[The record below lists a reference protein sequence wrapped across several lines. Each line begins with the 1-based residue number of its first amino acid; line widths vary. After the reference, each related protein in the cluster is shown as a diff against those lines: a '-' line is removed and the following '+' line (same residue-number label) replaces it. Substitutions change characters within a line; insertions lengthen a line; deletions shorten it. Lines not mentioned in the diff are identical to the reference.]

1 MKKRVAINY
10 TTEKKQSSRFFQL
23 AFKSALLF
31 SFLFFVFL
39 TSCQRTTNKQ
49 DKMTKAYLMAHLT
62 TKEKID
68 LLGGV
73 NMSTKP
79 IPRLGI
85 PSIRMDDGPVGA
97 RWGRSTSFPSGIA
110 LASTWDT
117 ALVRKIGQ
125 GIGREVRGKGRNI
138 ILGPNVNIAR
148 NPLNGRTFEGFGE
161 DPFLTS
167 QMGVS
172 YILGVQ
178 DEGVGTTVKHFVANS
193 QEFNRMSIDEKID
206 ERTLREIYF
215 PAFKAAVQRAHSLAI
230 MTAYNKVNGEFC
242 SANHF
247 LLNEV
252 LRKEWHY
259 DGLIMSDWG
268 GVHYAFPTV
277 NNALDLEMPFGTYLN
292 EKTLLPALDSGK
304 VKIATIND
312 KVDHILNA
320 AYRLKVL
327 PTMAYPQHLID
338 TLINSKETQKD
349 ALQAAIEAI
358 VLLKNERHVLPIE
371 GNKKLHIAVIGPDAD
386 FARAVGGGSAEV
398 HPIFA
403 ISPLS
408 ALQNALKGKAVI
420 DYAPGILFQY
430 PQPIAPAFFYQNDGV
445 TQGLKAEFFHNDS
458 LEGKPVVTTA
468 TQIDYRQG
476 AAQVTPVATNPDFK
490 GKFSVRWVGK
500 IKAPVSGLYTF
511 GFHSGGKSVLY
522 LNDKEVLT
530 SGDRHYWEG
539 GDPNNVYKVKLE
551 KGKMYDI
558 KVEYHGRVPYNPDM
572 GVSLMLTLNWHY
584 PQDVSI
590 AKAVAA
596 ARKADIALVFAGTSS
611 YFEHEGSDRKN
622 LELPENQNELIRKVA
637 AANKNTVVILIS
649 GAPIA
654 VDNWINHVPAVLETW
669 FDGEFIGKAIADVL
683 LGYSNPS
690 GKLPVTFP
698 KSMKQEP
705 EAVQHYADNDTLIT
719 YSDGIYVGYRYFET
733 KNIKPSF
740 PFGFGLSYTTFKYS
754 DLKLVQDTTDGKR
767 QAEVTYTITN
777 TGKRTG
783 AEVSQV
789 YVHEN
794 NPKIDRPFKE
804 LKGFSRVDL
813 QPGESKTVHMT
824 LDKMAF
830 EYFDP
835 QKKTW
840 KVDHAVFDIMVGS
853 SSEEI
858 LLTGSLNWK

>member
-1 MKKRVAINY
+1 MKKWIATY
-10 TTEKKQSSRFFQL
+10 GSAEKKQAMRIFPL
-23 AFKSALLF
+23 AFRTALLF
-31 SFLFFVFL
+31 SFLFLVAFS
-39 TSCQRTTNKQ
+39 SCQRTDNKQ
-49 DKMTKAYLMAHLT
+49 DKLSKAYLMSHLT

-85 PSIRMDDGPVGA
+85 PSIRMDDGPLGA

-117 ALVRKIGQ
+117 TLVRKIGQ

-178 DEGVGTTVKHFVANS
+178 EEGIGTTVKHFVANS
-193 QEFNRMSIDEKID
+193 QEFHRMSIDEKID

-304 VKIATIND
+304 VKMATIDD
-312 KVDHILNA
+312 KVDHILSA
-320 AYRLKVL
+320 AYQLKVL

-338 TLINSKETQKD
+338 TLLNTKETQKD
-349 ALQAAIEAI
+349 ALQAAVEAI
-358 VLLKNERHVLPIE
+358 VLLKNEHHLLPLD
-371 GNKKLHIAVIGPDAD
+371 GNKKLRIAVIGPNAA
-386 FARAVGGGSAEV
+386 FARPVGGGSAEV
-398 HPIFA
+398 HPNFTV
-403 ISPLS
+403 SPLS
-408 ALQNALKGKAVI
+408 ALQHALKGKAVI

-430 PQPIAPAFFYQNDGV
+430 PQPIAPEFFYQNDGV
-445 TQGLKAEFFHNDS
+445 THGLTAEFFHNDS
-458 LEGKPVVTTA
+458 LAGTPVVTKA

-476 AAQVTPVATNPDFK
+476 AAQVTPVATHPDFK

-500 IKAPVSGLYTF
+500 LKAPVTGEYVF
-511 GFHSGGKSVLY
+511 NFHSVGRSVLY
-522 LNDKEVLT
+522 LNNKEVLKT
-530 SGDRHYWEG
+530 GKTPYWQG
-539 GDPNNVYKVKLE
+539 GKGNVYKVRLE
-551 KGKMYDI
+551 AGKMYDV
-558 KVEYHGRVPYNPDM
+558 KVEYHAPLPYSPDM
-572 GVSLMLTLNWHY
+572 GVSLMTTLNWRY
-584 PQDVSI
+584 PSGTSV

-596 ARKADIALVFAGTSS
+596 ARKADVVLVFAGTSNH
-611 YFEHEGSDRKN
+611 FESEGFDRKN
-622 LELPENQNELIRKVA
+622 LQLPENQNELIRKVA
-637 AANKNTVVILIS
+637 AVNKKTVVILTS
-649 GAPIA
+649 GAPVA
-654 VDNWINHVPAVLETW
+654 VEPWVNQVPAVLETW
-669 FDGEFIGKAIADVL
+669 FDGEFIGQAVTDVL

-698 KSMKQEP
+698 QSMKQER
-705 EAVQHYADNDTLIT
+705 E
-719 YSDGIYVGYRYFET
+719 
-733 KNIKPSF
+733 SF
-740 PFGFGLSYTTFKYS
+740 
-754 DLKLVQDTTDGKR
+754 
-767 QAEVTYTITN
+767 A
-777 TGKRTG
+777 
-783 AEVSQV
+783 
-789 YVHEN
+789 H
-794 NPKIDRPFKE
+794 
-804 LKGFSRVDL
+804 
-813 QPGESKTVHMT
+813 
-824 LDKMAF
+824 
-830 EYFDP
+830 
-835 QKKTW
+835 
-840 KVDHAVFDIMVGS
+840 
-853 SSEEI
+853 
-858 LLTGSLNWK
+858 

>member
-1 MKKRVAINY
+1 MKKFITRNEAV
-10 TTEKKQSSRFFQL
+10 EKKLTPRFFQF
-23 AFKSALLF
+23 AFRTALLF
-31 SFLFFVFL
+31 SFLVFVLL
-39 TSCQRTTNKQ
+39 TSCQRVNKQ
-49 DKMTKAYLMAHLT
+49 DKMSKDYLMSHLT
-62 TKEKID
+62 AKEKID

-85 PSIRMDDGPVGA
+85 PSIRMDDGPLGA

-110 LASTWDT
+110 MASTWDT
-117 ALVRKIGQ
+117 TLIRKIGQ

-178 DEGVGTTVKHFVANS
+178 EEGIGTTVKHFVANS
-193 QEFNRMSIDEKID
+193 QEFHRMSIDEKID

-252 LRKEWHY
+252 LRNEWHY

-268 GVHYAFPTV
+268 GVHYTFPTV
-277 NNALDLEMPFGTYLN
+277 SNALDLEMPFGTFLN

-304 VKIATIND
+304 VQMSTIND
-312 KVDHILNA
+312 KVDHILSA

-349 ALQAAIEAI
+349 ALQAAVEAI
-358 VLLKNERHVLPIE
+358 VLLKNEHHLLPLD
-371 GNKKLHIAVIGPDAD
+371 GNKKLHIAVIGPDAAY
-386 FARAVGGGSAEV
+386 ARPVGGGSAEV
-398 HPIFA
+398 HPTFA

-430 PQPIAPAFFYQNDGV
+430 PQPIAPEFFYQSDGV
-445 TQGLKAEFFHNDS
+445 THGLKAEFFHNDS

-476 AAQVTPVATNPDFK
+476 AAQVAPVTADPDFK
-490 GKFSVRWVGK
+490 GKLSVRWVGK
-500 IKAPVSGLYTF
+500 IKAPVTGEYAF
-511 GFHSGGKSVLY
+511 NFHSIGKSVLY
-522 LNDKEVLT
+522 LDNKEVLM
-530 SGDRHYWEG
+530 SGKIPYWQG
-539 GDPNNVYKVKLE
+539 GKGNVYKVRLE
-551 KGKMYDI
+551 AGKMYNI
-558 KVEYHGRVPYNPDM
+558 KVEYRGAIPFNPDM
-572 GVSLMLTLNWHY
+572 GVSLMVTLNWQY
-584 PQDVSI
+584 PTNTSI
-590 AKAVAA
+590 ARAVAA
-596 ARKADIALVFAGTSS
+596 ARKADVALVFAGTSNH
-611 YFEHEGSDRKN
+611 FESEGFDRKN

-637 AANKNTVVILIS
+637 AANKNTVVILTS
-649 GAPIA
+649 GAPVA

-669 FDGEFIGKAIADVL
+669 FDGEFIGKAVTDIL

-698 KSMKQEP
+698 QSMKQEP
-705 EAVQHYADNDTLIT
+705 ESIQHYTDNDTLLT
-719 YSDGIYVGYRYFET
+719 YSEGIYVGYRYFDT
-733 KNIKPSF
+733 KHIKPSF

-754 DLKLVQDTTDGKR
+754 NLKLVPDTTGGKH
-767 QAEVTYTITN
+767 QVEVSYTITN
-777 TGKRTG
+777 TGTRSG

-789 YVHEN
+789 YVHEH

-804 LKGFSRVDL
+804 LKGFARVDL

-824 LDKMAF
+824 LDKGAF
-830 EYFDP
+830 SYFDP
-835 QKKTW
+835 QKHAW
-840 KVDHAVFDIMVGS
+840 VIDRAVFDILVGS
-853 SSEEI
+853 SSEHM
-858 LLTGSLNWK
+858 LLTESLNWK